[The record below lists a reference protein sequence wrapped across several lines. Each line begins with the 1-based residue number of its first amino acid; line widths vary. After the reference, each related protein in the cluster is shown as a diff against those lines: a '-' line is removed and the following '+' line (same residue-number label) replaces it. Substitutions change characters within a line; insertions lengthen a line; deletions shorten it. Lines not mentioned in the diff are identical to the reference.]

1 MQSRSVIIFVTFLMM
16 MIAVLLPVS
25 FTDQLAPSSVII
37 TVKIILALVSVLGMI
52 YIVITGKKPDK
63 NFHLNDKPK

>member
-37 TVKIILALVSVLGMI
+37 TVKIILASVSVLGMI

-63 NFHLNDKPK
+63 NFHLNDKSK

>member
-1 MQSRSVIIFVTFLMM
+1 MQSRPVIIFVTFLMM

-25 FTDQLAPSSVII
+25 FTDTLAPSSVII

-63 NFHLNDKPK
+63 NFHLNDKSK

>member
-1 MQSRSVIIFVTFLMM
+1 M

-25 FTDQLAPSSVII
+25 FTDTLAPSSVMI

-63 NFHLNDKPK
+63 NFHLNDKSK

>member
-1 MQSRSVIIFVTFLMM
+1 MQSRPVIIFVTFLMM

-25 FTDQLAPSSVII
+25 FTDELAPNSVVI
-37 TVKIILALVSVLGMI
+37 TVKIVLASVSVLGMI

-63 NFHLNDKPK
+63 NFHLNDKSR

>member
-1 MQSRSVIIFVTFLMM
+1 M

-37 TVKIILALVSVLGMI
+37 TVKIILVSASILGMI

-63 NFHLNDKPK
+63 SFHLNDKPK

>member
-1 MQSRSVIIFVTFLMM
+1 MQSRPVIIFVIFLMM

-25 FTDQLAPSSVII
+25 FTDQLAPNSVII
-37 TVKIILALVSVLGMI
+37 TVKIILASVSVLGMI

-63 NFHLNDKPK
+63 NFHLNDKSK

>member
-37 TVKIILALVSVLGMI
+37 TVKIILASVSVLGMI

-63 NFHLNDKPK
+63 NFHLNDKSR